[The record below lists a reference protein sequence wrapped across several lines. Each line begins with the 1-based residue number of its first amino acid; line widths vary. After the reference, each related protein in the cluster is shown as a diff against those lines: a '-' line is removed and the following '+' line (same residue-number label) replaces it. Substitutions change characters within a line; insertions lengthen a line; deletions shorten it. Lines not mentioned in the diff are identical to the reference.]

1 LTAMTIA
8 EDLIHLSHEIGRE
21 DRGLAVLSEGNTSA
35 LLSDDSYLVKASGT
49 GLGTLRKDEVVEC
62 RLSSV
67 LSMLDKPAMSDEEI
81 EAALLASR
89 ANGNG
94 KKPSVEAVFH
104 AWALSLPG
112 IRFVGHCHPVYVNQ
126 ILCSPRAR
134 DFAAHRMF
142 ADEIVCSGV
151 ASVFVPLTDPGLKL
165 AHAIRT
171 ETTAYMEKYGC
182 LPKVILMENHG
193 IIAIGPTATSVL
205 ATLLM
210 TEKAAHIFVGAALLG
225 GPNFLSDEVVSRI
238 ATRPDELYRQRLL
251 DKRPSAGG
259 EDKCAASSSSMS
271 ARRSPS

>member
-1 LTAMTIA
+1 MTIV

-21 DRGLAVLSEGNTSA
+21 DRGLALLSEGNTSA
-35 LLSDDSYLVKASGT
+35 RLTDDTYLVKASGT
-49 GLGTLRKDEVVEC
+49 SLGTLRKDEVVEC

-67 LSMLDKPAMSDEEI
+67 LSMLDMPSMTDDEI
-81 EAALLASR
+81 DAALLASR
-89 ANGNG
+89 VNG

-112 IRFVGHCHPVYVNQ
+112 IRFVGHCHPIHVNQ

-134 DFAAHRMF
+134 DFAAYRMF

-165 AHAIRT
+165 AHAIRA

-193 IIAIGPTATSVL
+193 IIAIGPTSTSVM

-210 TEKAAHIFVGAALLG
+210 TEKAAHIFIGAAALG
-225 GPNFLSDEVVSRI
+225 GPNFLSGEVVSRI

-251 DKRPSAGG
+251 NKKPSAGG
-259 EDKCAASSSSMS
+259 EDKCAAIASSSSIS
-271 ARRSPS
+271 ARR